1 MVACAAVS
9 VQLSCPDW
17 MQPQSAGC
25 SAVDQLKQQL
35 LLAVENENVDEA
47 NDVLAKL
54 EKSGMTKEILEVT
67 RVGAAVNDVRKRMVE
82 SAPQL
87 SKRCRALIKCWQKL
101 ADPRPT
107 SSCGSHSNSATP
119 NLVSPVVRRG
129 LTPGTPARG
138 RLTSAALSTGSRS
151 SLTSPAVSSPSGSYA
166 PPQNRC
172 SPRNGAVV
180 NMHKSFSVGSDL
192 TKRVT
197 DDVIQSGQDDI
208 LRNGKRKAENAHHD
222 DSGLLNGFGADKRS
236 KGGSAVASPATG
248 PHSVVAARRA
258 NVQPT
263 SELVAQLSENLPRY
277 MAINLSERES
287 QLKREQDQQ
296 SQAQQQHGSLHP
308 AAPSPAVSSSEISK
322 KKERKGRSSKKSAA
336 EQEQLQTFA
345 DTTRIPIQEEKT
357 TDERQSVA
365 SEGTTSNTVTVPT
378 RHGRFEWSAI
388 LPTLDT
394 LRHREEFK
402 ATQSDDPSKSYV
414 VSVHGR
420 KVLALPYV
428 DTGVPDFLQYEYPQS
443 TRFYAEENFMYGAP
457 RPS

>member
-1 MVACAAVS
+1 
-9 VQLSCPDW
+9 
-17 MQPQSAGC
+17 
-25 SAVDQLKQQL
+25 
-35 LLAVENENVDEA
+35 
-47 NDVLAKL
+47 
-54 EKSGMTKEILEVT
+54 
-67 RVGAAVNDVRKRMVE
+67 MVE

-138 RLTSAALSTGSRS
+138 RLTSAALSTGRFAKQFNISGGEFTKWQLCATAQPV
-151 SLTSPAVSSPSGSYA
+151 LTSQWSS
-166 PPQNRC
+166 
-172 SPRNGAVV
+172 
-180 NMHKSFSVGSDL
+180 
-192 TKRVT
+192 
-197 DDVIQSGQDDI
+197 
-208 LRNGKRKAENAHHD
+208 
-222 DSGLLNGFGADKRS
+222 
-236 KGGSAVASPATG
+236 ATG
-248 PHSVVAARRA
+248 PHSVIAARRA

-296 SQAQQQHGSLHP
+296 SQT
-308 AAPSPAVSSSEISK
+308 I
-322 KKERKGRSSKKSAA
+322 
-336 EQEQLQTFA
+336 
-345 DTTRIPIQEEKT
+345 
-357 TDERQSVA
+357 DERQSIA

-378 RHGRFEWSAI
+378 RDGRFEWSAI

-420 KVLALPYV
+420 KV
-428 DTGVPDFLQYEYPQS
+428 
-443 TRFYAEENFMYGAP
+443 P
-457 RPS
+457 RISYF